1 MQANQVNGWR
11 EVLERIFAG
20 FKIEYSVMPEW
31 LVNPDTHRRLK
42 LDYLMP
48 EVGVAVRFIGLE
60 GGGRKRRKSDEE
72 VAADEAREDSREEVC
87 REHGIVLLSIDP
99 DGEPREALRHVEM
112 GLARA
117 TSRLALGKTA
127 PAQKQRLMP
136 LLSAARQR
144 AGDFSQRLAT
154 PEAVLGYA
162 ELWWDRQAALAANAQ
177 PAPAGAPA
185 RHYRT
190 GMAVSHEKFGP
201 GQVTA
206 VQADGKDVAVTVRF
220 ADASER
226 TFWAGLVGDKL
237 KPR

>member
-1 MQANQVNGWR
+1 MQPNQVNGWR
-11 EVLERIFAG
+11 EVLERLFAG
-20 FKIEYSVMPEW
+20 FKIEYGVMPEW

-48 EVGVAVRFIGLE
+48 EVGVAVRFIGVD
-60 GGGRKRRKSDEE
+60 GGVRKRRKSDEE
-72 VAADEAREDSREEVC
+72 VAMDAAREDNREEVC

-99 DGEPREALRHVEM
+99 DGDPREALRHVET

-117 TSRLALGKTA
+117 TARLAMGKM
-127 PAQKQRLMP
+127 PQVQKQRLMP
-136 LLSAARQR
+136 LLSTARQR
-144 AGDFSQRLAT
+144 TGDFSQRLT
-154 PEAVLGYA
+154 SPEAVLGYA

-177 PAPAGAPA
+177 PTPVSRPAFQ
-185 RHYRT
+185 YRT
-190 GMAVSHEKFGP
+190 GMAVSHERFGP

-206 VQADGKDVAVTVRF
+206 VQPDGKDIAVTVRF

-226 TFWAGLVGDKL
+226 TFYAGVVGDKL